1 MQSID
6 LNKDILWTKWIE
18 VAGLSLKTAN
28 FLNIWTLYN
37 VNFPAIKQFQNKV
50 LSSTRK
56 VFISTGLFASV
67 LE

>member
-28 FLNIWTLYN
+28 FLNIGTL
-37 VNFPAIKQFQNKV
+37 
-50 LSSTRK
+50 
-56 VFISTGLFASV
+56 
-67 LE
+67 